1 MDTPTRIMTR
11 SAAKKDSP
19 DREEASISFQAKG
32 LISEKNQNPHDEAG
46 HRRMGACSSKGKDK
60 MGKSDK
66 PIVDK
71 VAQSVSS
78 SKIKKPQ
85 VYEAQDERTCHEE
98 KLYKI
103 MSDIRLRQDQII
115 SQQNDLKREVR
126 AIQGYVDDKISSFLE
141 ELKAKFDGEMRTE
154 ANPGQMVIYKSLKTG
169 ASSGL
174 GDQQNFSDL
183 LDDKFYTED
192 VMEQV
197 EEIIKSAEKS
207 KNSDTIEQM
216 GLMIRNGMNFN
227 CNTGTIIF
235 VT

>member
-19 DREEASISFQAKG
+19 DSGKKPPFHSKQK
-32 LISEKNQNPHDEAG
+32 NPHDEAG
-46 HRRMGACSSKGKDK
+46 HRRLGACSSKGKHK
-60 MGKSDK
+60 IEKSDK

-78 SKIKKPQ
+78 SKIKNPQ
-85 VYEAQDERTCHEE
+85 VYEAQ
-98 KLYKI
+98 
-103 MSDIRLRQDQII
+103 
-115 SQQNDLKREVR
+115 
-126 AIQGYVDDKISSFLE
+126 ISSFLE
-141 ELKAKFDGEMRTE
+141 ELKAKFDGEMRSE
-154 ANPGQMVIYKSLKTG
+154 VNPGQMVIYKSLKTG

-207 KNSDTIEQM
+207 KNSDTIEA
-216 GLMIRNGMNFN
+216 
-227 CNTGTIIF
+227 
-235 VT
+235 